1 MSGYGT
7 IISGGARMTKGLTKG
22 INDKLGGFAESHK
35 MSAILATSV
44 RDTFNQNPLS
54 DQHLNDINVKAAKKF
69 TTPKLPAKI

>member
-22 INDKLGGFAESHK
+22 INDKLEEYAESHK
-35 MSAILATSV
+35 DKAVLANSV
-44 RDTFNQNPLS
+44 RNVFNQNPLS
-54 DQHLNDINVKAAKKF
+54 DPHLNNINVKAAKKF

>member
-7 IISGGARMTKGLTKG
+7 IISGGARMTKGLTKS